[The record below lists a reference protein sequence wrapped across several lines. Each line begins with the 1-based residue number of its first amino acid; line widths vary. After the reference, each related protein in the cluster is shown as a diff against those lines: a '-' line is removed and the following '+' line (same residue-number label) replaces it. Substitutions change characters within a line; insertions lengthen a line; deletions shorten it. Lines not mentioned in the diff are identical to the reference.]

1 MIILGLTGSI
11 AMGKSTA
18 AGMFRYL
25 GVPVHD
31 ADAVVHDLM
40 KPGGAAFDAIAK
52 NFPGA
57 IQAGKVDR
65 KILGG
70 LVFGN
75 APELA
80 RLEGI
85 LHPLVQSREK
95 AFLRQQRRVGRRL
108 VVLDIPLLFETGGD
122 ARCDYVAV
130 VSAPAFVQRQRVLA
144 RPDMNDEK
152 FRHILQKQ
160 MPDRD
165 KRRRA
170 DFIIP
175 TGLGRA
181 VTFGYIRSI
190 VTALAKRNH
199 HA

>member
-11 AMGKSTA
+11 GMGKSTA

-40 KPGGAAFDAIAK
+40 KPGGAAFNAIAK
-52 NFPGA
+52 KFPDA
-57 IQAGKVDR
+57 VQAGRIDR

-75 APELA
+75 ASELA
-80 RLEGI
+80 KLEGI

-144 RPDMNDEK
+144 RPGMKDET
-152 FRHILQKQ
+152 FRQILQKQ

-190 VTALAKRNH
+190 VTALGKRNH